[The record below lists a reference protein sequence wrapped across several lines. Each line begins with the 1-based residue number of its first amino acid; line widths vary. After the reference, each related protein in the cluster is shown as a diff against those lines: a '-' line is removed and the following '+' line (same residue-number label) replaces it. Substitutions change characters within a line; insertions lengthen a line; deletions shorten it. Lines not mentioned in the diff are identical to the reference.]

1 MVTSQAAVLTG
12 AAACR
17 RAVLMS
23 RVVDASTL
31 RKLNQQLGGQASA
44 KPNLPESLWIPPNG
58 ATQLLGDAFQEA
70 GCCVFYSF
78 DDTDKEA
85 AFWAKKNKAFAV
97 ITDDTDFLCYEGVDR
112 IWSANIKLP
121 SSELLKLHG

>member
-1 MVTSQAAVLTG
+1 
-12 AAACR
+12 
-17 RAVLMS
+17 
-23 RVVDASTL
+23 
-31 RKLNQQLGGQASA
+31 
-44 KPNLPESLWIPPNG
+44 
-58 ATQLLGDAFQEA
+58 LLGDAFQEA
-70 GCCVFYSF
+70 GCRVFYSF

-121 SSELLKLHG
+121 SSELPKPHGPTNMRFPLVMQVEVAVCLAWTG

>member
-1 MVTSQAAVLTG
+1 
-12 AAACR
+12 
-17 RAVLMS
+17 
-23 RVVDASTL
+23 VVDASTL

-70 GCCVFYSF
+70 GCRVFYSF

-121 SSELLKLHG
+121 SSELPKPHGPTNMRFPLVMQVEIAVCLAWTG

>member
-1 MVTSQAAVLTG
+1 MPLPVTPLCSPHAASLSTH
-12 AAACR
+12 
-17 RAVLMS
+17 

-31 RKLNQQLGGQASA
+31 RKLNQQLSGQPA
-44 KPNLPESLWIPPNG
+44 KPNLPEGLWIPPNG
-58 ATQLLGDAFQEA
+58 AIQLLGDAFQEA
-70 GCCVFYSF
+70 GCRVFYSF

-85 AFWAKKNKAFAV
+85 AFWAKKNRAYAV

-121 SSELLKLHG
+121 SSELPSS